1 MGLLE
6 LLTRAFVVVVCLPVH
21 ESAHAWTADR
31 LGDSTGR
38 INGRISLN
46 PMRHLD
52 LWGTLMI
59 FMAGIGF
66 AKPVPVNT
74 ANFKSPKQGM
84 ALTALAGP
92 VSNLLMALVLLLISR
107 PLMAFAPEAVLQF
120 LWIAA
125 YINISLAVF
134 NLIPIPPLDGSKV
147 AAIVLPDDMYRRF
160 MQLGR
165 YSVLI
170 IWGAI
175 YLLNN
180 AGFSPLGYVSGAV
193 FDFFG
198 RIVFFGL

>member
-180 AGFSPLGYVSGAV
+180 AGFSP
-193 FDFFG
+193 
-198 RIVFFGL
+198 